1 LLILSY
7 YAVKKQRKKK
17 LCKKMSLISIII
29 KALVIISFG
38 EAAKELAVQFS
49 IAIDGY
55 ELGLKVPVESPPF
68 ATATQL
74 CAQYQ
79 LVPPSHQLLDENS
92 CEIVVA
98 NEINRV
104 QSAEM
109 AKHGSGGI
117 GVHKGEYF
125 LKSNLLERELR
136 LNNISFEEW
145 YDYSHLYFFFLK
157 IKSHS

>member
-1 LLILSY
+1 LLFLLILSY
-7 YAVKKQRKKK
+7 YAAKKQTKS
-17 LCKKMSLISIII
+17 CAKKMSLISIII
-29 KALVIISFG
+29 QALVIISFG
-38 EAAKELAVQFS
+38 EAAKELAVHFA

-79 LVPPSHQLLDENS
+79 LVPPSYQLLDENS

-104 QSAEM
+104 QSVEM

-145 YDYSHLYFFFLK
+145 YDIFSFFLFF
-157 IKSHS
+157 